1 MQTIYGVTSGENIIQ
16 AFTEENTTEANFHQ
30 SINNAAILT
39 FTTTDPLKAGVQ
51 FFLTKDPI
59 NDYKHEEFMYF
70 EITDQD
76 FDGYEYTYRAEE
88 YAYHDLDT
96 MGYVKRIYHQGNLT
110 TKSLLESIT
119 YNDVEPKGVART
131 KWEIIDNDLTLPTT
145 WAGEENSFTLW
156 YNTPLRGIEK
166 FIEYFGGEIRFYV
179 TIVNNKISRHY
190 LEIYEKRGRETGK
203 RYESN
208 SNLISLTNK
217 AEYGDR
223 YEYIIPLAQGGGSL
237 GDEQKYNTPNGFN
250 NYITL
255 EGLEVG
261 KPTDKWHKPASQMY
275 ISLANDKNAY
285 PLKAQPKGLQN
296 NPRIK
301 PVTFEEVKSKQAL
314 FDKAIE
320 WLENNQGVAW
330 SYSASVLD
338 IGESQV
344 GDTITIIDERSGI
357 SSYVRVH
364 DIDYDMIDPENT
376 GVHFGS
382 NWGYE
387 NDEAITDMLNTA
399 TSAQRDTI
407 GLIDTAIRQSNGKNT
422 NYYGENEP
430 ANPIEG
436 DLWYWQSG
444 DESGIK
450 IYHDGDWVPLV
461 DSNTVKH
468 INEQVDKATSEAN
481 SYADSLAAT
490 QASEA
495 AVFQSEANTALSSA
509 AADRERIS
517 KEATSMTNSAIDR
530 ADEVADKAE
539 EIDGKVVA
547 VGKSVE
553 GLTAVVNDSKTGLSA
568 VADIASNG
576 VTIATT
582 AKNNAATAIQTA
594 NGTQTTVESFQE
606 DMEDLQSKTTR
617 TAGQLTDEIED
628 RKSGDESVVTQTSR
642 LIDQRVESVT
652 EGYESAI
659 SQSADT
665 IMASVSSL
673 STPNQLLNT
682 EFNPDLE
689 GWSATAD
696 NGSNAPYRSYWNT
709 HNQATV
715 VGFNTTTGASHTY
728 SRLAQN
734 IQLASTT
741 GAGNSISLSW
751 SGRAKQLDNYANLWV
766 QFYDASGNRVGGV
779 STKWVATADGSWN
792 DSKWENIS
800 VPDTAT
806 SVRISFEAREGTI
819 AYLSHPMLVFGST
832 IGDAYMP
839 GSYSGMNTSTVL
851 ELFKDNWALGI
862 TDNAGRIISGIN
874 GDKSGTVIQ
883 GKKLIVN
890 SDTTFNGNNFMSA
903 AIIKDGSIGTAKI
916 GDLAVTS
923 AKISDLDVHKLTGKV
938 SSFIKSKWDSVYSN
952 VTIDPSGLEI
962 NTNNEYAKLTEGS
975 LVLKSYNNSTRVK
988 ENIGWFTHTKASG
1001 SDWTDYLAIVLDGY
1015 SDSSGGD
1022 GSHAVHGADG
1032 FSVNINEGGGG
1043 ARSLLEWASVQAATQ
1058 TNKDSGWHV
1067 QDRIYFEKG
1076 LYAPTAPDH
1085 WRVSWTAWS
1094 DWGNFRNVSL
1104 TNPNGS
1110 AGIGVNGD
1118 NLILFGQNKRADA
1131 TTGWKA

>member
-988 ENIGWFTHTKASG
+988 ENIGWLTHTKASG